1 MRHAAAAG
9 NIAVSV
15 FRAYKSGRSIVAKR
29 WGYTC
34 RTSAPRR
41 SVRKTNTWPEDPDE
55 KPADEDAHDQPEG
68 AEWNSALA
76 NDAISG
82 IPGDDERHE

>member
-1 MRHAAAAG
+1 VQSNSSGIADAAKR
-9 NIAVSV
+9 

-34 RTSAPRR
+34 CTSAPRR
-41 SVRKTNTWPEDPDE
+41 SVRKTDSWPEDPDE
-55 KPADEDAHDQPEG
+55 KRADEDAHDQREG

-76 NDAISG
+76 NDVISA